1 MTIDPRTSVTVP
13 HSAAGAA
20 HRGAANLA
28 AQEGHLGRLLIEG
41 VGLAAAFD
49 ALGAHAND
57 HRNGETA

>member
-1 MTIDPRTSVTVP
+1 MTVP

-49 ALGAHAND
+49 ALGAHAKD